1 MNNCQEAV
9 RCASVRPSH
18 VSSPSTLEL
27 EIGNQTKKNIITEN
41 RILAHNLM
49 IDSTSS
55 LERHQKRVCVS
66 NVWYGVV
73 SERRETLPPK
83 KFPEVAG

>member
-27 EIGNQTKKNIITEN
+27 EIGNQTKKNIIITRN

-55 LERHQKRVCVS
+55 LERHQKHVCEQCM
-66 NVWYGVV
+66 VW
-73 SERRETLPPK
+73 RRE
-83 KFPEVAG
+83 